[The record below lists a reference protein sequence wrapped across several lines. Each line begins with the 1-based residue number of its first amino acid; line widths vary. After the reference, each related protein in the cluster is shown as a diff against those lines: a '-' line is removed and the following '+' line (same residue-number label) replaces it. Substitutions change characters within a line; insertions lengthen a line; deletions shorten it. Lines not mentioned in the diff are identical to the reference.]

1 MGVRVAVMGAGGKM
15 GQRITR
21 NLLRANVPSDCV
33 EISQTGIEA
42 LKALGV
48 DVVSEDRALARAD
61 VVVLAV
67 PDTIL
72 GRISSSVVP
81 QMKAGAMLMLLD
93 PAAAYVDE
101 VTVRND
107 VSLFITH
114 PCHPSVFSYD
124 ASPEQRR
131 DFFGGVLAPQAIVC
145 ALARG
150 NDDEYARGE
159 QIART
164 IFAPVV
170 RAHRVTLDQMV
181 LLEPVMAE
189 TIAASLVAT
198 IHRAMETAVSHGVP
212 RAAALDFIAGHVN
225 IELGI
230 VFGEAGNPFSDAA
243 MVAIDYGREHLLRNN
258 MEDLFAPEK
267 VRDQISRMLHPQPT
281 P

>member
-1 MGVRVAVMGAGGKM
+1 MGAGGKM

-21 NLLRANVPSDCV
+21 NLLKSETPVDCV
-33 EISQTGIEA
+33 EISPGGIEA

-48 DVVSEDRALARAD
+48 DAIPEAEALARGD

-67 PDTIL
+67 PDTVL
-72 GRISSSVVP
+72 GRISESVVP
-81 QMKAGAMLMLLD
+81 QMKSGAMLMLLD

-101 VTVRND
+101 VAVRDD

-124 ASPEQRR
+124 ASPDQRR
-131 DFFGGVLAPQAIVC
+131 DFFGGILAPQAIVC

-150 NDDEYARGE
+150 ADAEYAQGE
-159 QIART
+159 QVART

-198 IHRAMETAVSHGVP
+198 IHRAMETAVSHGVA
-212 RAAALDFIAGHVN
+212 RGAALDFIAGHVN

-243 MVAIDYGREHLLRNN
+243 KVAIDYGKEHLLCGN
-258 MEDLFAPEK
+258 MDDLFEPDK
-267 VRDQISRMLHPQPT
+267 VREQISRMLHLQST